1 MRLPAMDSSCE
12 NMKIINPF
20 KKKKSKNPTSED
32 VVEPTPMEI
41 TDSLEESQNEEESSV
56 STDTDDP
63 SETAMTEEETNDH
76 AEVTVKEEV
85 KPEPTLNERKGK
97 GKKKRPKKKLELFD
111 LIGKL
116 IHWFWGA
123 GPPTKF
129 NCYENPFS
137 AYSIRGKLKRW
148 FYVHYRGYVYLVTT
162 MYDKPNDVY
171 LYDKDLV
178 SRRDLP
184 DDSVH
189 VTNEKKT
196 NHLDLDHPKRGFDA
210 TKDYGFTAH
219 DAYMYIRCNKIDEA
233 MKIELNEQSPIDY
246 KKLLFIVI
254 GVFVAFIVF
263 YFMYMQR

>member
-1 MRLPAMDSSCE
+1 MDSSCE